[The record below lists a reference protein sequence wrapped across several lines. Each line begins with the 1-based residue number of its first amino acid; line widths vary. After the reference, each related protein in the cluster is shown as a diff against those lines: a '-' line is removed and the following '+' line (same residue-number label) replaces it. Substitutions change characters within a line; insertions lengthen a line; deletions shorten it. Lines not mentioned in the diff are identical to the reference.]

1 MGSPAPS
8 EDIQNPS
15 AGCLV
20 APIPTA
26 HPRRARIP
34 PRENRDSNLWNCP
47 ENQPSRDAPP
57 GARVKIFQKEVVRAE
72 GIGLDVLVLTNGAV
86 ANASA
91 SEVRAAAQL
100 GPSKLKESSTDFF
113 VA

>member
-1 MGSPAPS
+1 MTTR
-8 EDIQNPS
+8 
-15 AGCLV
+15 
-20 APIPTA
+20 PT
-26 HPRRARIP
+26 RR
-34 PRENRDSNLWNCP
+34 S
-47 ENQPSRDAPP
+47 
-57 GARVKIFQKEVVRAE
+57 KKFQKEVVRAE

-100 GPSKLKESSTDFF
+100 DPSKLKESSTDFF